1 MKYVQFNLLFLIL
14 NLLTSGIFVVS
25 DRNVSLLFSALFV
38 LISAIS
44 KKASISGF
52 GITNAHN
59 FLK

>member
-25 DRNVSLLFSALFV
+25 DRNVSLLFSALYV

-52 GITNAHN
+52 AHN
-59 FLK
+59 